1 MKKLLLALALLTASP
16 AALAESLEVIATQA
30 QASAQPA
37 ITVWIAS
44 NWGFRKQGTAKDLNE
59 AHRIFGAHG
68 YEVVSVESYIENGDL
83 EGFFVTYR
91 QRPRATPP

>member
-1 MKKLLLALALLTASP
+1 MMKKLLLALALSVVATTAQ
-16 AALAESLEVIATQA
+16 ANNLEEVATGA

-44 NWGFRKQGTAKDLNE
+44 TWGFRKQGTAKDLNE

-91 QRPRATPP
+91 RR